1 MLESTRKMAR
11 CAMDMARLVDWLNDG
26 RFEEARPELQAIA
39 ADPSLAPLNLQAAQ
53 ILQKIAEANS
63 QSAVPHR
70 DSN

>member
-1 MLESTRKMAR
+1 
-11 CAMDMARLVDWLNDG
+11 
-26 RFEEARPELQAIA
+26 LQAIA